1 MNDASA
7 ISELLVNAIH
17 AVTRHFVIVEGT
29 IGTVDLDTWTCT
41 VNIGE
46 GNGISTFFDVPL
58 KVEVDSTGLANTAS
72 RASFLEIP
80 EAGTGCLFGFRDGNL
95 QRPQLYAVDK
105 TVKILINSPLVEF
118 NGGELGGMVKVI
130 ELTTKLNNLENLM
143 NNFISLYN
151 EHTHI
156 SGAQDSPTTPPVVQE
171 TEILVPTEREEIE
184 NTKITQ

>member
-1 MNDASA
+1 MSEASA

-17 AVTRHFVIVEGT
+17 AVTRHFVVVEGT
-29 IGTVDLDTWTCT
+29 IGTVDLDAWTCT

-58 KVEVDSTGLANTAS
+58 KVEVDPAGLANPGS

-105 TVKILINSPLVEF
+105 TVKILINSPLTEF
-118 NGGELGGMVKVI
+118 NGGKLGGMVKVI
-130 ELTTKLNNLENLM
+130 DLTTKLNNLENLV
-143 NNFISLYN
+143 NNFIGLYN
-151 EHTHI
+151 LHTHPVI
-156 SGAQDSPTTPPVVQE
+156 SEGAPTGITESIE
-171 TEILVPTEREEIE
+171 TETLVPTERAEIE
-184 NTKITQ
+184 NLKITQ